1 MTHFSDFQSK
11 PLPYMGA
18 KTYDP
23 AKLKR
28 LVGKNDPS
36 LLVEDKVDGVY
47 MTVNCWTGK
56 ITKRSGK
63 DIPIECLGIL
73 SKDLSN
79 FWFAGNT
86 GHLVGELVA
95 YIDGEG
101 YQPREHSAGYLNSAI
116 HDGKCPENVRF
127 IYFCW
132 GLYIRPTDTIEMART
147 ALHLQINPAAGYIY
161 IKRLV
166 STYTDDLVSEGY
178 VTDRIQYSKT
188 RPKKCPPLDGMIYK
202 LGSQVLK
209 AGKPGTCLKY
219 KPPKTAYMYCT
230 GTKPHTKRPDEIG
243 SLLLE
248 LSTPKGELVSVYAGS
263 GLTDEMRKE
272 PESKY
277 LAELIEI
284 QYEDLTEPNKKGVR
298 SLTHPRVIG
307 FADNDAKCTSWKE
320 FIDG

>member
-1 MTHFSDFQSK
+1 MTHPSDFQSK

-18 KTYDP
+18 KTYNP
-23 AKLKR
+23 SKIKR
-28 LVGKNDPS
+28 LIDGDDPS
-36 LLVEDKVDGVY
+36 LLIEDKVDGVY

-63 DIPIECLGIL
+63 SIKGSVLGALGPDLYKFI
-73 SKDLSN
+73 SK
-79 FWFAGNT
+79 NT

-127 IYFCW
+127 FYFCW
-132 GLYIRPTDTIEMART
+132 GLYIKPTDTVEMARH
-147 ALHLQINPAAGYIY
+147 ALHLQINPAADYIY
-161 IKRLV
+161 IKRIV
-166 STYTDDLVSEGY
+166 STYTDEFVSEDY
-178 VTDRIQYSKT
+178 VTDRIQYSKAH
-188 RPKKCPPLDGMIYK
+188 PKTSPPFDGMIYK

-219 KPPKTAYMYCT
+219 KPPKTAYMKCV
-230 GTKPHTKRPDEIG
+230 GIKPHTKQSMLVG
-243 SLLLE
+243 SLALYCHHDKE
-248 LSTPKGELVSVYAGS
+248 PIAVYAGS

-284 QYEDLTEPNKKGVR
+284 QYEDVTEPNKKGVR

-307 FADNDAKCTSWKE
+307 FASDTEHTSWEE